1 MVTKFRYQAVT
12 DLFMFCEYFLYCE
25 WHLVSGDIFG
35 PAQSNS
41 DALLV
46 KGVSCTFDL
55 RGERVCGSQ
64 RLYSLQGPLVS
75 ANYQWKIT
83 ALSYLPSC
91 YMYNSFPK
99 WIMHELFSLPCPSG
113 APSLYFGATLCSM
126 QGLGSPIRYRTCAPI
141 VVKTW
146 CLNHWTSREVPSQS
160 FSIGHE

>member
-1 MVTKFRYQAVT
+1 MVTFFALQ
-12 DLFMFCEYFLYCE
+12 
-25 WHLVSGDIFG
+25 
-35 PAQSNS
+35 QSNS

-75 ANYQWKIT
+75 ANSQWKIM

-113 APSLYFGATLCSM
+113 AQSLYFWATLCGM
-126 QGLGSPIRYRTCAPI
+126 QGLSSAPRYQTCAAV
-141 VVKTW
+141 VVKAW
-146 CLNHWTSREVPSQS
+146 GLNHWTASEVPS
-160 FSIGHE
+160 